1 MILVLGGTSDSIEIC
16 NLLNKQNLSYFVSVT
31 TVYGEELARRCT
43 DKVLLKKL
51 TIEDMVDFIKENKI
65 DKVID
70 ATHPYAVEVSTNAIK
85 ACELSNI
92 KYIRFERES
101 LINQIDY
108 ENKYIVETI
117 EEACDVANK
126 IGNNIFI
133 GTGSKNLGIY
143 KELIKNKNLMAR
155 VLPTSEVLI
164 ICENLG
170 FNADNIIAMKGPFTQ
185 EMNESTYK
193 QYNIDLVITKES
205 GAAGGFLEKV
215 NACKTL
221 NIPVVIMKRKEMNY
235 PNTIGT
241 VERLV
246 DLVKTY

>member
-31 TVYGEELARRCT
+31 TAYGEELARRCT

-108 ENKYIVETI
+108 ENKYCI
-117 EEACDVANK
+117 
-126 IGNNIFI
+126 
-133 GTGSKNLGIY
+133 S
-143 KELIKNKNLMAR
+143 
-155 VLPTSEVLI
+155 
-164 ICENLG
+164 
-170 FNADNIIAMKGPFTQ
+170 
-185 EMNESTYK
+185 
-193 QYNIDLVITKES
+193 
-205 GAAGGFLEKV
+205 
-215 NACKTL
+215 
-221 NIPVVIMKRKEMNY
+221 
-235 PNTIGT
+235 
-241 VERLV
+241 
-246 DLVKTY
+246 

>member
-1 MILVLGGTSDSIEIC
+1 MG
-16 NLLNKQNLSYFVSVT
+16 
-31 TVYGEELARRCT
+31 
-43 DKVLLKKL
+43 
-51 TIEDMVDFIKENKI
+51 
-65 DKVID
+65 
-70 ATHPYAVEVSTNAIK
+70 
-85 ACELSNI
+85 ELSFNFVPTTEPQYLAQFKYWFQHSI
-92 KYIRFERES
+92 KYTFAYRRYIS
-101 LINQIDY
+101 LSDTSIFNSP
-108 ENKYIVETI
+108 
-117 EEACDVANK
+117 VAITK
-126 IGNNIFI
+126 VA
-133 GTGSKNLGIY
+133 TGLSDLYDLFVDKLAYPITY

-164 ICENLG
+164 SCENLG

-221 NIPVVIMKRKEMNY
+221 NIPVVIMKRKEMHY

>member
-1 MILVLGGTSDSIEIC
+1 
-16 NLLNKQNLSYFVSVT
+16 
-31 TVYGEELARRCT
+31 
-43 DKVLLKKL
+43 
-51 TIEDMVDFIKENKI
+51 
-65 DKVID
+65 
-70 ATHPYAVEVSTNAIK
+70 
-85 ACELSNI
+85 
-92 KYIRFERES
+92 
-101 LINQIDY
+101 
-108 ENKYIVETI
+108 
-117 EEACDVANK
+117 
-126 IGNNIFI
+126 
-133 GTGSKNLGIY
+133 
-143 KELIKNKNLMAR
+143 
-155 VLPTSEVLI
+155 
-164 ICENLG
+164 
-170 FNADNIIAMKGPFTQ
+170 MKGPFTQ